1 VRGEKRVKLYL
12 ETSVPNMLFS
22 AYVLDKREITERLFS
37 LIQAGAHKAVV
48 SALYIDEIRET
59 PSILL
64 RYQLEGIIK
73 LYGAEVIDVTED
85 AERLAEEYVNVEAFT
100 ENSYFDA
107 LHVSTAVCGGCDV
120 VVSWNFRHIARAW
133 TIKKVAEVNRRL
145 GLPEIVICTP
155 EEVVGDA

>member
-1 VRGEKRVKLYL
+1 MKLYL

-22 AYVLDKREITERLFS
+22 AYVIDKRETTERLFS

-48 SALYIDEIRET
+48 SSLYIDEIRET

-64 RYQLEGIIK
+64 RYQLEGIVK
-73 LYGAEVIDVTED
+73 LYGAEVIDVTEE
-85 AERLAEEYVNVEAFT
+85 AEQLADEYVKAEAFT
-100 ENSYFDA
+100 ENNYVDA
-107 LHVSTAVCGGCDV
+107 LHVSIATYGKCDV

-133 TIKKVAEVNRRL
+133 TIKKVTEVNRRL
-145 GLPEIVICTP
+145 GLPDIVICTP

>member
-1 VRGEKRVKLYL
+1 MKLYL

-22 AYVLDKREITERLFS
+22 TYVIDKREITERLFS

-48 SALYIDEIRET
+48 SALYIDEIRQT

-64 RYQLEGIIK
+64 RYQLEGIII
-73 LYGAEVIDVTED
+73 LYGAEVIDVTEE
-85 AERLAEEYVNVEAFT
+85 AERLADEYVNAGAFT
-100 ENSYFDA
+100 ENNYVDA
-107 LHVSTAVCGGCDV
+107 LHVSVATYGGCDV

-133 TIKKVAEVNRRL
+133 TIKKVTEVNRRL
-145 GLPEIVICTP
+145 GLSDIVICTP